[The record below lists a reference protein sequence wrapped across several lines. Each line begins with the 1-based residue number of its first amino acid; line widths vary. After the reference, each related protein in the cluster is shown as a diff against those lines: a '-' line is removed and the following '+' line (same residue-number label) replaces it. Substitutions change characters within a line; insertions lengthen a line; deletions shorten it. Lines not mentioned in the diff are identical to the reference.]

1 MAFLVVDQQA
11 APRRFWPYAE
21 HHQHRRA
28 ILHRAVGVGL
38 RKEKHTK
45 PEEEVKGIWV

>member
-11 APRRFWPYAE
+11 APRRFWPCAE